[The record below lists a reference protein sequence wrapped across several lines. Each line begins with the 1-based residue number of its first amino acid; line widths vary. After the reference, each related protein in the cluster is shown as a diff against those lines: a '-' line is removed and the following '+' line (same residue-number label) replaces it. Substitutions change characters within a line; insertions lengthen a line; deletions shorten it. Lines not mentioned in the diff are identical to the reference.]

1 MEQEQVQEEKPQQEK
16 KKKHKYKSSPK
27 KKLTCIMNPLK
38 TGEHS
43 KYYRNPR
50 VVRLLKDPL
59 LMGELL
65 LETIDKI
72 QNEDLMIKERIVY
85 LNVLANIYKAIF
97 KVDLGTVLREQYEKQ
112 TIADLVLI
120 RIKHY
125 KETGEML
132 PKEVEEKIKKIIREY
147 HETKVDRVMSKMKA
161 IEEKDKE
168 FTKTY

>member
-72 QNEDLMIKERIVY
+72 QNEDLMIKDRIVY

-97 KVDLGTVLREQYEKQ
+97 KVDLGSVLKEMSNKE
-112 TIADLVLI
+112 TIADLIMV
-120 RIKHY
+120 RIKNR
-125 KETGEML
+125 EIL
-132 PKEVEEKIKKIIREY
+132 PDHVEDEIKEVLRRY
-147 HETKVDRVMSKMKA
+147 RETKVDSVMSKMKA

>member
-72 QNEDLMIKERIVY
+72 QNEDLMPKERIVF

-97 KVDLGTVLREQYEKQ
+97 KVDLGSVLKEMSNKE
-112 TIADLVLI
+112 TIADLIMV
-120 RIKHY
+120 RIKNR
-125 KETGEML
+125 EIL
-132 PKEVEEKIKKIIREY
+132 PDHVEDEIKEVLRRY
-147 HETKVDRVMSKMKA
+147 RETKVDSVMSKMKA

>member
-97 KVDLGTVLREQYEKQ
+97 KVDLGSVLKEMSNKE
-112 TIADLVLI
+112 TIADLIMV
-120 RIKHY
+120 RIKNR
-125 KETGEML
+125 EIL
-132 PKEVEEKIKKIIREY
+132 PDHVEDEIKEVLRRY
-147 HETKVDRVMSKMKA
+147 RETKVDSVMSKMKA